1 MGDAADRIASFGQ
14 AVAPGGEGAG
24 SAGDIVGDI
33 LQISQAAT
41 AIKANV
47 AVARIADQ
55 AISEIVSLG
64 AKLDRKV

>member
-14 AVAPGGEGAG
+14 AVAPPGGGEG
-24 SAGDIVGDI
+24 SQSDIVGDI

-55 AISEIVSLG
+55 AMSEIVNLG
-64 AKLDRKV
+64 AKLDRKA